1 MVKVFGEGHARIQR
15 GAFASE
21 RTLRATTGLCSIGLL
36 ELAHCAH
43 TIGYAARNSPGRRPR
58 CFGRRLRCFGRCSR
72 CRLGR
77 CSRCRLGRCVT
88 DSQIESR
95 IEGVWIRCD
104 DDPWRVRERGL
115 VRAGKE

>member
-43 TIGYAARNSPGRRPR
+43 TIGYAARHSPGRRPR
-58 CFGRRLRCFGRCSR
+58 CF
-72 CRLGR
+72 GR

-104 DDPWRVRERGL
+104 DDPWRVRESGL
-115 VRAGKE
+115 VRAEKE